1 MIDFASLPPLAA
13 LRAFAA
19 FNDTGSVVKAGAALN
34 VSHPAISQ
42 QLRALEDHLG
52 LALFDRSGNTLR
64 LTPDGNALAAAVQAG
79 FAGIVRAVADLTG
92 VETGR
97 PLMVTTTSAF
107 AAGWLLPRLAD
118 FRAGHPGIDL
128 MVDPTPEVKPLGPGG
143 IDVAL
148 RYGTGGWPGLEDELI
163 LSTPVVVVAAPSLVG
178 TAPVQGLDTLAG
190 LPWVQELGTTEA
202 VDFLHRHGLARSGG
216 SGLTALPGN
225 LMLEAVRAGQGV
237 AVTARAF
244 VEADLASG
252 RLRLLHEDNERE
264 GYYLVTR
271 PGVQRPSARAFA
283 AWIRRQ
289 RTKD

>member
-1 MIDFASLPPLAA
+1 MDFARLPPLAA

-19 FNDTGSVVKAGAALN
+19 FTETGSIVKAGAALN

-52 LALFDRSGNTLR
+52 LALFDRSGNALR
-64 LTPDGNALAAAVQAG
+64 LTANGQALAAAVQAG
-79 FAGIVRAVADLTG
+79 FGGIARTVADLTG
-92 VETGR
+92 AESGR
-97 PLMVTTTSAF
+97 PLMVTTTSSF

-118 FRAGHPGIDL
+118 FRAAHPGIDL

-143 IDVAL
+143 IDLAL
-148 RYGTGGWPGLEDELI
+148 RYGTGGWPGLVDELI
-163 LSTPVVVVAAPSLVG
+163 LSTPVVVVAAPALVG
-178 TAPVQGLDTLAG
+178 EAPVAGLAALAG

-202 VDFLHRHGLARSGG
+202 VDFLHRHGLARRAG

-225 LMLEAVRAGQGV
+225 LMLEAARAGQGV

-252 RLRLLHEDNERE
+252 RLRLLYEDNARE

-271 PGVQRPSARAFA
+271 PGVQRPAARAFA